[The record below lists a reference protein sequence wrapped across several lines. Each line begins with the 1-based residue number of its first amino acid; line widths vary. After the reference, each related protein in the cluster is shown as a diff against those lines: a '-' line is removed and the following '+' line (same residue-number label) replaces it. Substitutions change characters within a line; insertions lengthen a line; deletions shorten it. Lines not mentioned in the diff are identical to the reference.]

1 MDAKKKFILFTILA
15 VVGTILVTILK
26 TLFLGKPAG
35 LSEDVAAADAAV
47 AKAEANTD
55 VAVADVKDAVADA
68 TLAAN
73 YVKNAG
79 MDAQLEEA
87 KKMGLL

>member
-15 VVGTILVTILK
+15 VVGTILVTVLK

-35 LSEDVAAADAAV
+35 LNEDVAAADASV
-47 AKAEANTD
+47 AKAETKTD
-55 VAVADVKDAVADA
+55 VAVADVKEAVADA
-68 TLAAN
+68 TVAAN
-73 YVKNAG
+73 DVKNAG
-79 MDAQLEEA
+79 MEAQLEEA